1 MASFKIKECHWEV
14 LMAYME
20 EHKDFA
26 NGRFLGLQGRET
38 QRKMWSTIA
47 NRLNALG
54 YGERSAEKWQKTWAD
69 FKHNLKK
76 KGQMINSDLHGTGGG
91 GHSSAPFNSFELR
104 ALNIFG
110 GKTFYAGAG
119 STELGILSPSISQ
132 PKANTTPESLDFKKP
147 NTSAEPQP
155 SPWRSFN
162 KTLATRKQTTRVTTD
177 YHDHDYEGTP
187 PTKKKKD
194 HSDEAYRETIDILKE
209 IKETIHQGL
218 SEIKEVLDSRLQQ
231 IAEGV
236 NSGK

>member
-132 PKANTTPESLDFKKP
+132 PKANTTPESLDVI
-147 NTSAEPQP
+147 ALDDDDL
-155 SPWRSFN
+155 